1 MKNRSGSYKKIL
13 IAEGLL
19 GPNRQTL
26 IKNIDLITNCP
37 IEPFELCTLYIL
49 LFLRIRH
56 PKNWLQKKTQFK
68 PLSGEKLLL
77 DIIPEE
83 FHLTPWE
90 KSKLQDLCAKDLFAH
105 FNLKGIP
112 LAVNRTILKWAEGLW
127 NIEVLAHIPSP
138 RELLRMQVKNTRCI
152 TLTINHNEIDQLV
165 LSSRDPLSFVLHDL
179 HHADQFFN
187 QDESLKG
194 QLGFYFL
201 VNQIY
206 DRPQLKKSLKEDSQF
221 KSEFEYVVSDM
232 NAYVIHLFKCFKS
245 AFSRTDATSSE
256 PLFPLILEWWD
267 MPTEAQAAAHK
278 LNTPEF
284 KDSDELHLKNFF
296 ESSQAILT

>member
-19 GPNRQTL
+19 EPNRLTL
-26 IKNIDLITNCP
+26 IKNIDLMMNQDL
-37 IEPFELCTLYIL
+37 EAFELCTLYIL

-56 PKNWLQKKTQFK
+56 PKNWLQKKTNFTPVLNQK
-68 PLSGEKLLL
+68 KLL
-77 DIIPEE
+77 DIIPLE
-83 FHLTPWE
+83 FGLTPWE
-90 KSKLQDLCAKDLFAH
+90 KEKLKDLGITDLFAH
-105 FNLKGIP
+105 YNLKGIP
-112 LAVNRTILKWAEGLW
+112 QAVNRTILNWAQGHW
-127 NIEVLAHIPSP
+127 NIKLLTYIPSP
-138 RELLRMQVKNTRCI
+138 RELLRMQVKNARCV
-152 TLTINHNEIDQLV
+152 TLTVKHNEIDQFV

-201 VNQIY
+201 VDQIY
-206 DRPQLKKSLKEDSQF
+206 DQPQLKKSLKEDLVF

-245 AFSRTDATSSE
+245 ACTRTDAQSQAS
-256 PLFPLILEWWD
+256 LFQQILNWWD
-267 MPTEAQAAAHK
+267 MSKDLQEASNR
-278 LNTPEF
+278 LNTPAF
-284 KDSDELHLKNFF
+284 QDSDELKIKTFF
-296 ESSQAILT
+296 ENKMALSI

>member
-1 MKNRSGSYKKIL
+1 MKNRSGSYKKVL

-26 IKNIDLITNCP
+26 IKNIDLITKLS

-56 PKNWLQKKTQFK
+56 PKNWLQKKTPFN
-68 PLSGEKLLL
+68 PLPDEKLLL

-90 KSKLQDLCAKDLFAH
+90 KEKLQGLCAKDLFAH

-112 LAVNRTILKWAEGLW
+112 LAVNRTILNWANGNW
-127 NIEVLAHIPSP
+127 NIELLTHIPSP

-152 TLTINHNEIDQLV
+152 TLTVNHDEIDQLV

-179 HHADQFFN
+179 HHADHFFN

-206 DRPQLKKSLKEDSQF
+206 DKPQLKKSLKEDSQF

-245 AFSRTDATSSE
+245 AFIRTDAQSPD
-256 PLFPLILEWWD
+256 PLFPQILQWWD
-267 MPTEAQAAAHK
+267 MPKDAQVAAHK

-284 KDSDELHLKNFF
+284 EYTDELHLKNFF
-296 ESSQAILT
+296 ESSQVILT